1 MAAVMPGKYR
11 AKPDLGWLRPEV
23 PERSPWLVP
32 AMFFAAVA
40 VAAVFAVVVR

>member
-1 MAAVMPGKYR
+1 MTAVMPAKYS

-32 AMFFAAVA
+32 AMFFAAVIVA
-40 VAAVFAVVVR
+40 VVFAVVFR

>member
-32 AMFFAAVA
+32 AMFFAAVVVA
-40 VAAVFAVVVR
+40 VVFAVVLR

>member
-1 MAAVMPGKYR
+1 MTCTMPGKYR

-32 AMFFAAVA
+32 AMFFAAVIVA
-40 VAAVFAVVVR
+40 VVFAVVLR

>member
-1 MAAVMPGKYR
+1 MTAVMPAKYS

-32 AMFFAAVA
+32 AMFFAAVV
-40 VAAVFAVVVR
+40 VAGVLAWLLR